1 MIRPEYQNWKEYTG
15 DSSQGMRQ
23 AAVPLWG
30 SKNEVVAPKWRTQN
44 RFFGPVLE
52 LVIKFAILVLNNQ
65 HQDGIFPEHLAP
77 KSVLHL
83 NLLCTQMAFCQNTF
97 MWRAPKWQSS
107 EHVWVWVIFWCQDG
121 SRPYL
126 INSHDGAF
134 HKDSKS
140 GLISKSRFAPRQVL
154 SRTGQ
159 ILF

>member
-1 MIRPEYQNWKEYTG
+1 MK
-15 DSSQGMRQ
+15 Q

-44 RFFGPVLE
+44 TFFGLVLE
-52 LVIKFAILVLNNQ
+52 LVLKFAILVLNISTKMAFSQNTFAMPL
-65 HQDGIFPEHLAP
+65 GT
-77 KSVLHL
+77 
-83 NLLCTQMAFCQNTF
+83 NCTQMAFCQNTF

-126 INSHDGAF
+126 IGSYDGAF

-140 GLISKSRFAPRQVL
+140 GLNSKMVIGTQIGFTQNRAEL
-154 SRTGQ
+154 SYHLQTYDLLICKSLSQGFQ
-159 ILF
+159 IWS